1 MQGSRLILT
10 LFSKNRFVVGSGYVR
25 DAGCR
30 GRELVL
36 TLFLK
41 TVLIS
46 VSIGCVLVY
55 YIYYYLIGADLGDV
69 GGVIVRWRG

>member
-1 MQGSRLILT
+1 MLT
-10 LFSKNRFVVGSGYVR
+10 LFPRTALFAGSGYVR

-41 TVLIS
+41 TILIS

-69 GGVIVRWRG
+69 GGVIVRWCG